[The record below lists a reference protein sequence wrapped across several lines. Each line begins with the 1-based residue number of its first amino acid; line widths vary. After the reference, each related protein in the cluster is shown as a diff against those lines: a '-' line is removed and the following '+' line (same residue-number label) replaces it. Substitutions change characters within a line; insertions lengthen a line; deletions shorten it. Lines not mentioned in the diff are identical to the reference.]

1 MGAKLNRTPI
11 FNFNRSNLVL
21 GGERKIVYGL
31 LLVVII
37 FVVTLQTWFTF
48 VIGVFLWIVIMPLL
62 RMMANADPD
71 MSRIFK
77 RFTIYQPYYPPQAP
91 KDYSRRN
98 N

>member
-1 MGAKLNRTPI
+1 MGSKLNRTPI

-21 GGERKIVYGL
+21 GGERKLVYGL
-31 LLVVII
+31 ILVVII
-37 FVVTLQTWFTF
+37 FVVTLQTWFTV

-77 RFTIYQPYYPPQAP
+77 RFTTYQPYYPPHAP

-98 N
+98 